1 MPHSQRIFFAYP
13 HADRSFAERLARS
26 LAQEGLDLVKVDA
39 SAGGLEEVDRQ
50 VRSADSVLLLINARS
65 KFDEQQQ
72 RVWQAILA
80 AAWENPKLRILP
92 LLLRDAELPPFVRSA
107 AAGREVQAIRIQSK
121 STLARVTAAILEQLL
136 VKKSQPTPAAAAV
149 TFRVPAK
156 LLEIYSASPETVR
169 IENRKRLSEMREHV
183 EHLRH

>member
-65 KFDEQQQ
+65 KFDVTWELKNGTKMFLVYQDIRSYIDFFNPRQPLFGIPG
-72 RVWQAILA
+72 RSLTLKTVLA
-80 AAWENPKLRILP
+80 
-92 LLLRDAELPPFVRSA
+92 F
-107 AAGREVQAIRIQSK
+107 
-121 STLARVTAAILEQLL
+121 
-136 VKKSQPTPAAAAV
+136 
-149 TFRVPAK
+149 
-156 LLEIYSASPETVR
+156 
-169 IENRKRLSEMREHV
+169 
-183 EHLRH
+183 